1 MNVNVNVICYDL
13 NGVVTSSLRS
23 ISQKDYNS
31 LKPLHPPME
40 EHDNIKDKNIRR
52 ESIELERSV

>member
-31 LKPLHPPME
+31 LKPLHSPME